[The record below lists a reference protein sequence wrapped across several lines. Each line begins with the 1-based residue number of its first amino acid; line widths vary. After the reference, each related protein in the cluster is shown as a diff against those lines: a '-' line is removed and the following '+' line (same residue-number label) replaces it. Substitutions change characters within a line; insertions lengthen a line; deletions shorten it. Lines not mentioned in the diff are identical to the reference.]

1 MTWCVCVFE
10 RRESRRALQRAWLS
24 LPSCHGTTP
33 PFNTTCTAC
42 HHGGAVA
49 SIPLLLPKSRLYRRN
64 HALPRRRPDRV
75 HHDGPL
81 RIRAVR
87 ELCVATARL
96 RVHERSSNSDLKIAR
111 RSSVLR
117 ERDDDGVAKCSTQ
130 TLSHCAGVPRVPSPA
145 AVLNVHNGLRH
156 CAKILVASY
165 LSTLGE
171 LSNSSFFS
179 HTIW

>member
-1 MTWCVCVFE
+1 MVCVCVRAARIQARFAA
-10 RRESRRALQRAWLS
+10 RVAFSPQLSWYHTSIQHDVHGVPQASRRR
-24 LPSCHGTTP
+24 GR
-33 PFNTTCTAC
+33 FF
-42 HHGGAVA
+42 
-49 SIPLLLPKSRLYRRN
+49 PLLLPKSRLYRRN

-96 RVHERSSNSDLKIAR
+96 RVNECSSNSDLKIAR

-117 ERDDDGVAKCSTQ
+117 ERDDDGVAECSTQ

-156 CAKILVASY
+156 C
-165 LSTLGE
+165 
-171 LSNSSFFS
+171 NSGGYNTSDYS
-179 HTIW
+179 RTY